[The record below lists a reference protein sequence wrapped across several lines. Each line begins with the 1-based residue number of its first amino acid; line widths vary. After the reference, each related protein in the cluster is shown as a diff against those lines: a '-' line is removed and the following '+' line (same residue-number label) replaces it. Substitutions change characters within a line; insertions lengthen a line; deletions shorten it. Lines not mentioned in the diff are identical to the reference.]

1 MGVVQDRFIFEE
13 VYAVSLKKHTH
24 THTSCQNQRIIRY
37 TRNLKSFV
45 CGAPVGSDRIH
56 RTRIVRTIF
65 DSIAIPKLCPRR
77 LDFIRRC
84 RLPTTVRFEHRGTYV
99 HRSRLST
106 DRRFSVRA
114 HSPTRSE
121 EGAESDETNQER
133 RKKKSCGKIW
143 ILVCTSKVVVTQWDH
158 VAVIQGISPS
168 RSPTAWPGRSP
179 VFIATKCTVALA
191 SSIETASPRKSVSS
205 RSL

>member
-1 MGVVQDRFIFEE
+1 VGVVQDRFIFEE
-13 VYAVSLKKHTH
+13 VYVVSLKKHTH
-24 THTSCQNQRIIRY
+24 THIVSKPTHYS
-37 TRNLKSFV
+37 LHSE
-45 CGAPVGSDRIH
+45 SE
-56 RTRIVRTIF
+56 IVRVRCTG
-65 DSIAIPKLCPRR
+65 R
-77 LDFIRRC
+77 LGPYTPHAHRQNDFRFYC
-84 RLPTTVRFEHRGTYV
+84 DTETLPSATRLHSP
-99 HRSRLST
+99 LSSS
-106 DRRFSVRA
+106 DDGSVRTQR
-114 HSPTRSE
+114 HVRTPISVIYRSTFFRTCPLADAVGGRGRKRWNE
-121 EGAESDETNQER
+121 PG
-133 RKKKSCGKIW
+133 KKKKKKRCGKIW